1 MSNSKD
7 AVRKILDAV
16 KADKR
21 TSLTAPEGKLVCD
34 AYGIPVPKEGVAKS
48 AAEAAKIATDMGFP
62 VVMKIVSPDILHKTE
77 AGGVMVG
84 VKTAADAEKNY
95 ATILAN
101 AKKYKA
107 DAKIEGIQVQ
117 QMLLGGQEV
126 IIGAVTDG
134 SFGKLVAFGLGGV
147 LVEVLKDITFR
158 LAPATKEDA
167 LSMLDGIQAHEMLKG
182 VRGSDPANRDA
193 IADIIVNVSKLITDF
208 PEIAEMDLNPVFA
221 TKSNAIA
228 ADVRIVVD
236 FEPKPP
242 RPRPNHDDIVR
253 QMNRIMKP
261 KSVAVIGASAENGKI
276 GNSVMKNLI
285 NGGYKGEIYPIHPKA
300 DEIMGKKV
308 YKSVKDVP
316 GEVDIAV
323 FAIPANFV
331 AGALIECGE
340 KKVVGAILIPSGY
353 AETGNIKGQE
363 EIQAIGQKYGIR
375 LMGPNIYG
383 FYYTHA
389 NLCATFCT
397 AYDVK
402 GSAALSSQSGGI
414 GMAIIGFSRSAKMGV
429 SAIVGLGNKSDIDE
443 DDLLTFFEQDDNT
456 QIIAQH
462 CEDLKDGR
470 AFAEVAKRV
479 SKKKPIV
486 VLKAGRT
493 SAGAK
498 AASSHTG
505 ALAGNDKIY
514 EDVFNQSGVIRARSL
529 RDMLEFARGIPVL
542 PTPKGENVVII
553 TGAGGSGVLLSDA
566 CIDNNLQAD
575 DDPAGSRCG
584 VPQVHPAVRRGR
596 QPGRHHRRRAADHLR
611 QHRQARARR
620 PAHPFADPRLLAH
633 HRDAADG
640 VCEEHGRGEE
650 RDEGQGHREADR
662 GLAGRRHR
670 GRGSRRLSLP
680 ERHRRLRLL
689 DRNSGRGA
697 RREVQVGA
705 RRGPA
710 VSVNSSHSGMRASR
724 GPGMRIPGSR
734 CARTGMHGNQARFA
748 FQPSRCHRPI
758 QRRGDGE
765 AGAGR
770 QRIDHEILKSGMP
783 ARRPELQNLDH
794 ADHHDGDRC
803 REQPVPRIGQ
813 AEASPT
819 RTKASACS
827 PSWPRSECGRKRGGP
842 SVAKVTAAARS
853 QAMILRMM
861 VIATG

>member
-1 MSNSKD
+1 MSSPKD
-7 AVRKILDAV
+7 AVRQILDRV

-21 TSLTAPEGKLVCD
+21 SSLTAPEGKLVCD
-34 AYGIPVPKEGVAKS
+34 VYGIPVPKEGVAKS
-48 AAEAAKIATDMGFP
+48 AGEAAKIATAMGFP

-77 AGGVMVG
+77 AGGVMVD
-84 VKTAADAEKNY
+84 VKTAADVEKNY
-95 ATILAN
+95 ETILAS
-101 AKKYKA
+101 AKKYKS

-126 IIGAVTDG
+126 IVGAVTDG

-158 LAPATKEDA
+158 LAPATRQDA

-193 IADIIVNVSKLITDF
+193 IADIIVNVSRLITDF

-221 TKSNAIA
+221 TRTDAIA

-236 FEPKPP
+236 FAPKPP
-242 RPRPNHDDIVR
+242 RPRPQHDDIVR

-261 KSVAVIGASAENGKI
+261 KAVAVIGASAENGKI

-285 NGGYKGEIYPIHPKA
+285 NGGYQGEIYPIHPKA

-316 GEVDIAV
+316 GEIDIAV
-323 FAIPANFV
+323 FAIPASLV
-331 AGALIECGE
+331 APALVECGE
-340 KKVVGAILIPSGY
+340 KKIVGAILIPSGY
-353 AETGNIKGQE
+353 AETGNLKGQE

-456 QIIAQH
+456 RIIAQH

-479 SKKKPIV
+479 SKKKPVV

-566 CIDNNLQAD
+566 CVDNKLSLMTIPPDLDAAFRKFIPPFGAAGNPVDITGGEPPITYVNTVKLGLE
-575 DDPAGSRCG
+575 DPRIHALILGYWHTIVTPPMVFAKNMVEVKNAMKAKGIEKPIVASLAGDIE
-584 VPQVHPAVRRGR
+584 VEE
-596 QPGRHHRRRAADHLR
+596 AADYLY
-611 QHRQARARR
+611 QNGIVAYAYSTEI
-620 PAHPFADPRLLAH
+620 PVAVLGAKYKWA
-633 HRDAADG
+633 
-640 VCEEHGRGEE
+640 
-650 RDEGQGHREADR
+650 
-662 GLAGRRHR
+662 
-670 GRGSRRLSLP
+670 
-680 ERHRRLRLL
+680 
-689 DRNSGRGA
+689 RGA
-697 RREVQVGA
+697 G
-705 RRGPA
+705 
-710 VSVNSSHSGMRASR
+710 
-724 GPGMRIPGSR
+724 
-734 CARTGMHGNQARFA
+734 
-748 FQPSRCHRPI
+748 
-758 QRRGDGE
+758 
-765 AGAGR
+765 
-770 QRIDHEILKSGMP
+770 L
-783 ARRPELQNLDH
+783 L
-794 ADHHDGDRC
+794 
-803 REQPVPRIGQ
+803 
-813 AEASPT
+813 
-819 RTKASACS
+819 
-827 PSWPRSECGRKRGGP
+827 
-842 SVAKVTAAARS
+842 
-853 QAMILRMM
+853 
-861 VIATG
+861 

>member
-1 MSNSKD
+1 MSHSKD

-48 AAEAAKIATDMGFP
+48 AAEAVKLATDMGFP

-84 VKTAADAEKNY
+84 VKTAADVEKNH
-95 ATILAN
+95 AAILAN
-101 AKKYKA
+101 AKKYKS

-158 LAPATKEDA
+158 LAPATKQDA

-193 IADIIVNVSKLITDF
+193 IADIIVNVSQLITDF
-208 PEIAEMDLNPVFA
+208 PEISEMDLNPVFA
-221 TKSNAIA
+221 TKSDAIA

-236 FEPKPP
+236 FDPKPP

-261 KSVAVIGASAENGKI
+261 KSVAVIGASAETGKI

-331 AGALIECGE
+331 AAALTECGE

-566 CIDNNLQAD
+566 CIDNKLSLMQIPPDLDAAFRKFIPPFGAAGNPVDITGGEPPITYVNTVKLGLE
-575 DDPAGSRCG
+575 DPRIHSLILGYWHTIVTPPMVFAKNMVEVKNAMKAKGIEKPIVASLAGDIE
-584 VPQVHPAVRRGR
+584 VEE
-596 QPGRHHRRRAADHLR
+596 AADYLY
-611 QHRQARARR
+611 QNGIVAYAYSTEI
-620 PAHPFADPRLLAH
+620 PVAVLGAKYKWA
-633 HRDAADG
+633 
-640 VCEEHGRGEE
+640 
-650 RDEGQGHREADR
+650 
-662 GLAGRRHR
+662 
-670 GRGSRRLSLP
+670 
-680 ERHRRLRLL
+680 
-689 DRNSGRGA
+689 RGA
-697 RREVQVGA
+697 G
-705 RRGPA
+705 
-710 VSVNSSHSGMRASR
+710 
-724 GPGMRIPGSR
+724 
-734 CARTGMHGNQARFA
+734 
-748 FQPSRCHRPI
+748 
-758 QRRGDGE
+758 
-765 AGAGR
+765 
-770 QRIDHEILKSGMP
+770 L
-783 ARRPELQNLDH
+783 L
-794 ADHHDGDRC
+794 
-803 REQPVPRIGQ
+803 
-813 AEASPT
+813 
-819 RTKASACS
+819 
-827 PSWPRSECGRKRGGP
+827 
-842 SVAKVTAAARS
+842 
-853 QAMILRMM
+853 
-861 VIATG
+861 

>member
-1 MSNSKD
+1 VPPRPGPARGAIRSKTDGRRDSNDLNGAPPTNQELTSRRKPMSNSKD
-7 AVRKILDAV
+7 AVRKILDGI
-16 KADKR
+16 KASGR

-34 AYGIPVPKEGVAKS
+34 AYGIAVPKEAVAKS
-48 AAEAAKIATDMGFP
+48 AAEASRFAAEMGFP

-84 VKTAADAEKNY
+84 VKTAAEVERNY

-101 AKKYKA
+101 AVKYNS
-107 DAKIEGIQVQ
+107 DARIEGIQVQ

-126 IIGAVTDG
+126 IVGAVTDG

-158 LAPATKEDA
+158 LAPATRQDA

-182 VRGSDPANRDA
+182 VRGSEPANRDA
-193 IADIIVNVSKLITDF
+193 IADIIVNVSRLITDF

-221 TKSNAIA
+221 TKTNAIA

-236 FEPKPP
+236 FAPKPP
-242 RPRPNHDDIVR
+242 RPRPHHDDIVR

-261 KSVAVIGASAENGKI
+261 KAVAVIGASAEAGKI

-316 GEVDIAV
+316 GEIDIAV
-323 FAIPANFV
+323 FAIPANLV
-331 AGALIECGE
+331 AQALIECGE
-340 KKVVGAILIPSGY
+340 KQVVGAILIPSGY
-353 AETGNIKGQE
+353 AETGNMKGQE

-479 SKKKPIV
+479 SKKKPVV

-505 ALAGNDKIY
+505 ALAGDDKIY

-566 CIDNNLQAD
+566 CVDNKLSLMTIPPDLDAAFRKFIPPFGAAGNPVDITGGEPPITYVNTVKLGLE
-575 DDPAGSRCG
+575 DPRIHALILGYWHTIVTPPMVFAKNMVEVKNAMKARGIEKPIVASLAGDIE
-584 VPQVHPAVRRGR
+584 VEE
-596 QPGRHHRRRAADHLR
+596 AADYLY
-611 QHRQARARR
+611 QNGIVAYAYSTEI
-620 PAHPFADPRLLAH
+620 PVAVLGAKYKWA
-633 HRDAADG
+633 
-640 VCEEHGRGEE
+640 
-650 RDEGQGHREADR
+650 
-662 GLAGRRHR
+662 
-670 GRGSRRLSLP
+670 
-680 ERHRRLRLL
+680 
-689 DRNSGRGA
+689 RGA
-697 RREVQVGA
+697 G
-705 RRGPA
+705 
-710 VSVNSSHSGMRASR
+710 
-724 GPGMRIPGSR
+724 
-734 CARTGMHGNQARFA
+734 
-748 FQPSRCHRPI
+748 
-758 QRRGDGE
+758 
-765 AGAGR
+765 
-770 QRIDHEILKSGMP
+770 L
-783 ARRPELQNLDH
+783 L
-794 ADHHDGDRC
+794 
-803 REQPVPRIGQ
+803 
-813 AEASPT
+813 
-819 RTKASACS
+819 
-827 PSWPRSECGRKRGGP
+827 
-842 SVAKVTAAARS
+842 
-853 QAMILRMM
+853 
-861 VIATG
+861 